1 MPEEAVERLFKTPSP
16 ARLKLSNISGSVM
29 ITGLHADTIHVKAR
43 KRPNSG
49 DLERTEI
56 ELKQD
61 QDGKVIVT
69 TRYPHDW
76 RFFPGP
82 QKPCDV
88 DYLVEVP
95 VACELEVSGVSN
107 SAEIDNVSGEIAINT
122 INGPITAKTLS
133 GQLTIDT
140 VSAKVRGENLSGP
153 LQLKSVSGGVFLRNS
168 TIDSA
173 GISTVSGNL
182 NLQASLTKG
191 PYHFESISGD
201 LIIEIAQPMGCLVKF
216 KTLSGR
222 FKTDLTIDKE
232 TMSPGKREFSLQ
244 GGGPEIRYQSI
255 SGNLKLFHSHG
266 FNKVPRPRHSLAT
279 SPDPERDEE
288 FPFQETR
295 DYT

>member
-1 MPEEAVERLFKTPSP
+1 MSEEAVERLFRTPTP
-16 ARLKLSNISGSVM
+16 ARLKLSNVSGSVK
-29 ITGLHADTIHVKAR
+29 ITGHHADTIHVKAQ

-69 TRYPHDW
+69 TRFPRDW

-82 QKPCDV
+82 QKPCDI

-95 VACELEVSGVSN
+95 FVCELEVSGVSN
-107 SAEIDNVSGEIAINT
+107 PSEIENVSGAIRLNT
-122 INGPITAKTLS
+122 VSGPITSKALS
-133 GQLTIDT
+133 GRIKIDT
-140 VSAKVRGENLSGP
+140 VSAKVQVEDMSGP
-153 LQLKSVSGGVFLRNS
+153 LQVKSVSGEVFLRNS

-173 GISTVSGNL
+173 NISTVSGNL
-182 NLQASLTKG
+182 NLQTSLSRG
-191 PYHFESISGD
+191 PYHFETISGD
-201 LIIEIAQPMGCLVKF
+201 LTLEIAPPTGCLVKF
-216 KTLSGR
+216 QTLSGR

-232 TMSPGKREFSLQ
+232 TINPGKREFSLQ
-244 GGGPEIRYQSI
+244 GGGPEIHYQSI

-266 FNKVPRPRHSLAT
+266 STNVTGSGRSLAT
-279 SPDPERDEE
+279 SSSPGMDEL
-288 FPFQETR
+288 PSQETR